1 MPPSRDS
8 QPPNLR
14 VVLCD
19 DVPALRELTRIG
31 LEDGPG
37 LEVVGEAG
45 DAAAGIEAV
54 SRLRPDVVLLDLS
67 MPGMDGLEAIP
78 LMRER
83 HRPLGIVVFSNFAE
97 ARMADVAKDL
107 GADRYIQKGED
118 FAALREVAFSV
129 ARERRR
135 SAASDPHHS

>member
-1 MPPSRDS
+1 MPRSRSS
-8 QPPNLR
+8 QAPHLR
-14 VVLCD
+14 VLLCD
-19 DVPALRELTRIG
+19 DVPALRELTRLG

-37 LEVVGEAG
+37 LKVVGEAG

-83 HRPLGIVVFSNFAE
+83 HRALGIVVFSNFAE
-97 ARMADVAKDL
+97 ALMADAAKDL
-107 GADRYIQKGED
+107 GADRYVQKGED
-118 FAALREVAFSV
+118 FTALRAVAFSV

-135 SAASDPHHS
+135 LSR